1 MRASLAVDDT
11 VSCDAPTAPVASDLG
26 FVAHPLQVGSRV
38 VFAAAA
44 EVPDNHSAYD
54 RVLREDNGRD
64 LRLVGHGEV
73 FPLASGLGFGL
84 GLEHDVATFAVRFD
98 EEVSAVRIF
107 PSGVFG
113 VYTAAAEVNGS
124 LQMLGDTAPDS
135 GSDSASLSFA
145 ASPSRAIV
153 LKHAGAFD
161 VTRVLFYTQS
171 AAFET
176 RVVPL
181 FDNAFPAPFLVASG
195 LDLTRRGGLYTG
207 NVRAMNV
214 VVEAPVALAAQVSTG
229 LHATSIERD
238 YVEQSVL
245 NRTMVELCNEVFP
258 ALSRLER
265 AVLAQYDSVVRS
277 IEAMNSFAL
286 AIRTIPFDTSIV
298 TEPTTINLVEGCTY
312 AFSSP
317 VVLGGTAITSLTPAA
332 GYVDV
337 IEIEGKVCTLIA
349 VASAVVPVQHELPP
363 SIFVGIPL
371 SAVTEASRAHSESM
385 PTFSRVTTPNA
396 GNPTSHVTFVDAN
409 GVELSAERALFLAGD
424 VATVSVVTTGAT
436 ECAVYVDD
444 VLVRSVAVPEA
455 SRFALATVKLPTL
468 PGVHTIRTDDSSN
481 VMFRISGLSVVHAP
495 THPRYYASGQLEG
508 DTRASST
515 ITLTLE
521 HPNMDIVPSDARV
534 TLSSPANF
542 VQINDVQF
550 DTSAST
556 TLAALFCRSD
566 VVDLKG
572 GAAVI
577 DDASAHTFCDDMP
590 WLSCYDMREGG
601 VRLSC
606 LHSLRHFT
614 LWWYPED
621 ASRDCTLI
629 DGVDSCLRMRGG
641 DLQLQMDGE
650 WLQVDDVASYV
661 HSRWHQLACNDGVVY
676 LDGVRA
682 DSHPVSVV
690 KSSPS
695 TLFVGTR
702 ARVALSPALE
712 GGSVNLG
719 DTADASECILRVLSP
734 VSISQVTL
742 LAANGAVAFARSAEG
757 APLQEFHASGALPQQ
772 VIGIE
777 TVPEGAAVH
786 DVQLVFN
793 PAGHFRCLMMYG
805 ERMTD
810 SHITSAFLNMD
821 SAISFSHAQVAVQA
835 TGDELDATV
844 CEIYDQVATTD
855 APNASWLAPTSTSSL
870 FVSPPSLVLLR
881 TSQSTP
887 YGLGQS
893 VILIF
898 NRRVEVFT
906 RDESTL
912 FTLAGGGK
920 SHPIRADLC
929 TLLTFQITISNAGLG
944 TLQPGTSYAIELEEG
959 RLRQF
964 SGSVPCLAGSVSF
977 TTE

>member
-1 MRASLAVDDT
+1 MRASLVVDET
-11 VSCDAPTAPVASDLG
+11 VICDAPTAPVASDLG
-26 FVAHPLQVGSRV
+26 FVAHPLRVGSRV
-38 VFAAAA
+38 VFAAAS

-54 RVLREDNGRD
+54 RVLLEDNERD

-73 FPLASGLGFGL
+73 FPLASGVGFGL
-84 GLEHDVATFAVRFD
+84 GLEHDVATLAVRFD

-145 ASPSRAIV
+145 TSPSRAIV
-153 LKHAGAFD
+153 LKHVGAFD
-161 VTRVLFYTQS
+161 VTRVLFYTPS
-171 AAFET
+171 TAFET

-181 FDNAFPAPFLVASG
+181 FDNAFPAPFLTASG

-214 VVEAPVALAAQVSTG
+214 VVEAPVAFAAQVSTG

-258 ALSRLER
+258 
-265 AVLAQYDSVVRS
+265 

-298 TEPTTINLVEGCTY
+298 TESTTINLVEGCTY

-332 GYVDV
+332 GHVDV
-337 IEIEGKVCTLIA
+337 IEIEGKICTLNA

-363 SIFVGIPL
+363 SIFDGIPL
-371 SAVTEASRAHSESM
+371 SVVTEATRAHSESM
-385 PTFSRVTTPNA
+385 PTFSRATTPNA

-409 GVELSAERALFLAGD
+409 GVELSAEKALFLAGD
-424 VATVSVVTTGAT
+424 VATVSVVTTDTT
-436 ECAVYVDD
+436 ECGVYVDD
-444 VLVRSVAVPEA
+444 VLVRSVAVTEA
-455 SRFALATVKLPTL
+455 SRFALATVKLPTV

-481 VMFRISGLSVVHAP
+481 VMFRIGGLSVVHAP
-495 THPRYYASGQLEG
+495 THPRHYASGQLEG

-556 TLAALFCRSD
+556 TLVALFCRSD

-577 DDASAHTFCDDMP
+577 NDASAHTFCDDMP

-629 DGVDSCLRMRGG
+629 DGVDNCLRMRGG

-650 WLQVDDVASYV
+650 WLQVDDVAL
-661 HSRWHQLACNDGVVY
+661 HLQSRWYQVACNDGVVY
-676 LDGVRA
+676 LDGVRV
-682 DSHPVSVV
+682 DSHPVSVI

-719 DTADASECILRVLSP
+719 DAADASECILRVLSP

-742 LAANGAVAFARSAEG
+742 LAANGAVAFARSEEG

-772 VIGIE
+772 VIGVE

-805 ERMTD
+805 ERMTEY
-810 SHITSAFLNMD
+810 HITSAFLNMD

-906 RDESTL
+906 RDESAL
-912 FTLAGGGK
+912 FTLAGGGE